1 MKINNHNIS
10 NPSLQPKDPVT
21 ESNPAGGSVS
31 TKKILENLDLYIP
44 SPEWL
49 RIQDALNQQPQVRS
63 DRVALAGERLKSGYY
78 LTPDS
83 AQKTAEAMQKSGN

>member
-1 MKINNHNIS
+1 MKINNHGIS
-10 NPSLQPKDPVT
+10 NPSIQPKDPVA
-21 ESNPAGGSVS
+21 ENIAAGGVAS
-31 TKKILENLDLYIP
+31 TKKNMENLDLYIP